1 MNCPNHYAN
10 EVTGYCSVCGAF
22 GCPECLT
29 QHEGELYCP
38 KHYRPIQQQLEEARK
53 HAEQRRKHDRQRLVV
68 RYKDGRTARGTC
80 YALNLRDTGFHLDKV
95 DDQGITT
102 GETEF
107 VPFTTVKAVFYVKS
121 FDGKFDRGRRYR
133 DYNPEGA
140 DIVVKFVDG
149 EVIRGRALHKNSHTE
164 PRFHLIP
171 HEDDSNNLSVLVEST
186 SLERIF
192 TIEEYRQ
199 RLEEEKAARKHMT
212 GGEAALS
219 QEETLGDFYFETRN
233 YDGALEQYKAAMEK
247 TPGSVRL
254 LKKMVLTRYN
264 CGVQYIKKRDY
275 PKALVCM
282 QEVLKFDPNNIHA
295 KKKALQLKKIMQK
308 PEPGASRPMGSA

>member
-29 QHEGELYCP
+29 LHEGSLYCP

-68 RYKDGRTARGTC
+68 RFRDGRTVRGTC

-95 DDQGITT
+95 NEEGVTS
-102 GETEF
+102 GETEHVLF
-107 VPFTTVKAVFYVKS
+107 NTIKAVYYVKT
-121 FDGKFDRGRRYR
+121 FDGKFERGRRYR
-133 DYNPEGA
+133 DFTPEGP
-140 DIVVKFVDG
+140 DLVVKFHDN
-149 EVIRGRALHKNSHTE
+149 EVVRGRPLHKAGHLE
-164 PRFHLIP
+164 PRYHLIP
-171 HEDDSNNLSVLVEST
+171 HDADTNNLCILVEAT
-186 SLERIF
+186 SVQATY

-199 RLEEEKAARKHMT
+199 KLAEEKATRKEMT
-212 GGEAALS
+212 GGDTALS

-233 YDGALEQYKAAMEK
+233 YDAALAQYKIAMEK
-247 TPGSVRL
+247 TPGNARL
-254 LKKMVLTRYN
+254 MKKMVMARYN
-264 CGVQYIKKRDY
+264 CGVQFIKKRDY
-275 PKALVCM
+275 PSAYACM
-282 QEVLKFDPNNIHA
+282 QEVLKFDPTNLHA

-308 PEPGASRPMGSA
+308 PEPGAQRPMGNA